1 MGERPWRFRSSGIA
15 MSEFL
20 SAAPKVEPLDPE
32 VVRTSERRSRKSQL
46 LKSFEGSRFPLID
59 IFIKEEDHEL
69 PFLRSA
75 LTPGSWYWIGVRKR
89 RAPDDRLPVFLGAPE
104 FGADPLSPRALQFL
118 EAVPPFFEYRL
129 RDIFSLAHILDAGE
143 EEGFG
148 GEGAPPPDK
157 PDDSDEYTI
166 EPPAR
171 SLTVRVVTFFPE
183 KADSRISNTQGHCRP
198 GPRPDCR
205 VAPLAG
211 ISRILGVRIFDVG
224 QGDSIAVLGGV
235 NGQVKPVVQVD
246 YGGRQGNPFTGS
258 ADIDRRM
265 PVAAGQLLMLSHWDE
280 DHWCTANKVP
290 SPRQRNG
297 WCRAR

>member
-1 MGERPWRFRSSGIA
+1 VRKGRQLLGRGYRWWDWRREGGEPLTRGDYFIFVEEGSAVKPKGLLGPADTPIRIADMGERPWRFRSSGIA

-46 LKSFEGSRFPLID
+46 LKSFEGSRVPLID

-171 SLTVRVVTFFPE
+171 SLTVR
-183 KADSRISNTQGHCRP
+183 
-198 GPRPDCR
+198 
-205 VAPLAG
+205 
-211 ISRILGVRIFDVG
+211 
-224 QGDSIAVLGGV
+224 
-235 NGQVKPVVQVD
+235 
-246 YGGRQGNPFTGS
+246 GR
-258 ADIDRRM
+258 D
-265 PVAAGQLLMLSHWDE
+265 LLSGE
-280 DHWCTANKVP
+280 
-290 SPRQRNG
+290 G
-297 WCRAR
+297 